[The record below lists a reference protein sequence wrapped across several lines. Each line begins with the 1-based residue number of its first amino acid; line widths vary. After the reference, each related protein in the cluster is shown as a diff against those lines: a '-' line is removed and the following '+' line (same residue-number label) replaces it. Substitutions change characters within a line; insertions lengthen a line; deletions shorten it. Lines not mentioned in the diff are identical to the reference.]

1 MGADNHP
8 TTKVE
13 TDDNQDA
20 VPSVNG
26 HALDG
31 LAGVEAAF
39 GYLKKDYNDGHITRT
54 IDGESIVIRSRYR
67 GFQHMDA
74 LLDAH
79 ASDATPVTLVDATAE
94 KFNGE
99 VRTRVELT
107 T

>member
-1 MGADNHP
+1 MGADNHL
-8 TTKVE
+8 TVTVGS
-13 TDDNQDA
+13 NSNDA
-20 VPSVNG
+20 PSLND

-67 GFQHMDA
+67 GFEHMDA

-79 ASDATPVTLVDATAE
+79 ASDATPVTLVDAAAE

-99 VRTRVELT
+99 VRTRVEIT